1 MKPLELEEKTEIKL
15 RYATA
20 LHKAFKASGLKSF
33 RKIASLAGMEP
44 SHIQRIAT
52 GKNDVTLTTN
62 VAISKALGIS
72 YGEFAQ
78 YYDEV
83 TPGDIKEFV
92 EYLEAQKK
100 GTSKAKKA

>member
-1 MKPLELEEKTEIKL
+1 MKPLELEEKIEIKL

-44 SHIQRIAT
+44 SHIQRIAS

-62 VAISKALGIS
+62 VAISKALGIT
-72 YGEFAQ
+72 YGEFAR
-78 YYDEV
+78 YFDEV
-83 TPGDIKEFV
+83 TSSDIQEFV
-92 EYLEAQKK
+92 KYLDAQKK
-100 GTSKAKKA
+100 SASKSKKA